1 MCYLQIMK
9 WRNTYLGDLVALIF
23 PELCQ
28 ACGNSLVRNEDMI
41 CTACTYDLPYT
52 NFHQHTDNVVAKQL
66 WDRVDVVMVYVLL
79 YFTKGGNVQNMMHA
93 FKYKN
98 MPRIGNKLG
107 TIAGAQLTQSS
118 GAKDIDLII
127 PVPLHPEKLRLRG
140 YNQSAQFAQG
150 LAGPLNIQVE
160 TDNLIRLRHTD
171 TQTKKSRFGRY
182 ENMKDVFKVSSPEK
196 LEGKHVLLVD
206 DIITTGSTIEAC
218 GIELLKVPGL
228 KLSVA
233 AIAYAE

>member
-1 MCYLQIMK
+1 MCYIQTMK
-9 WRNTYLGDLVALIF
+9 WRNTYLSDFIALIF

-28 ACGNSLVRNEDMI
+28 ACGNSLLRNEELI
-41 CTACTYDLPYT
+41 CTACTYDLPFT
-52 NFHQHTDNVVAKQL
+52 NFHLHTDNVVAKQL
-66 WDRVDVVMVYVLL
+66 WGRVDVAMVYVLL
-79 YFTKGGNVQNMMHA
+79 YFTKGGNVQNIMHS

-107 TIAGAQLTQSS
+107 SIAGTQLMQSEQ
-118 GAKDIDLII
+118 AENIDIII

-150 LAGPLNIQVE
+150 LSDRLLKPVE
-160 TDNLIRLRHTD
+160 IDNLIRLKHTD
-171 TQTKKSRFGRY
+171 TQTKKSRFSRY
-182 ENMKDVFKVSSPEK
+182 ENMKDVFKVNAPEK